1 MHQIVRPINRESN
14 SPSVFF
20 APAASGANSP
30 TVIEQPDRLSSS
42 CADAASERSPSLMRA
57 RATDP
62 LTSHAD
68 ARKAARFAAS
78 HAGRILAALQV
89 GPATAHELTHRT
101 GLSVVQID
109 RRMTELADAGRVC
122 LVLFM
127 GEPLVRGG
135 ARVWE
140 AY

>member
-1 MHQIVRPINRESN
+1 MTSFFVQTAESQ
-14 SPSVFF
+14 
-20 APAASGANSP
+20 NSP
-30 TVIEQPDRLSSS
+30 TLIEQPQPLSSS
-42 CADAASERSPSLMRA
+42 SADAASERRTVLMRA

-62 LTSHAD
+62 LTSHAA

-78 HAGRILAALQV
+78 HAGRILAALQQ

-135 ARVWE
+135 CRVWE
-140 AY
+140 VC